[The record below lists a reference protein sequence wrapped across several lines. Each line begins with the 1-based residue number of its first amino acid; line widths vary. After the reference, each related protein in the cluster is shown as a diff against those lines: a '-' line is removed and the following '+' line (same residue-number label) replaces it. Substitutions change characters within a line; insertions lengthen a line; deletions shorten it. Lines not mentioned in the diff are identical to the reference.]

1 MKFKIQNIL
10 VLLCIGTATTVFG
23 QKKNEDI
30 GTEVVNVVKPYTPTI
45 SDAFKVKETPTLE
58 DSVTAQKEVI
68 KYNIFSFP
76 VASTFTPSKGR
87 AAAVD
92 KTPRGR
98 LFKNY
103 ATLGL
108 GNYFNVIG
116 ELFVTEEVGDNG
128 YVGGSLRH
136 FSSQGGIKDAVLD
149 DKFSNTALDLTYGS
163 RLDNFGF
170 NIDAGYQHQIY
181 NWYGMYVD
189 EAFFAPSLFNTIYP
203 QQTYHNAYVGGR
215 VEVSDSF
222 FTGATVKFNRFWDAF
237 DSAENR
243 FVFKPSFDFEI
254 AETAIKTDLIVD
266 YVGGEFDRSYFGG
279 PLDPAMKYGFANF
292 GIHPSFVVNRDDW
305 TINIGAAAFYS
316 LDTENSDNKLY
327 IYPEA
332 TATLKLVGDLMVFY
346 VGAEGGLDQNSYRD
360 FVNVNPFV
368 SPTLFVGPT
377 NRQLDLYAGLKGK
390 LANTVSYNVRGF
402 FKHEKNK
409 ALFLL
414 NQLPAMDGD
423 PDIGGYEYGNSFGV
437 VYDNVRTFGGYG
449 EIVADI
455 SKNVSF
461 GVNATFSAYDVE
473 YAEEAWNLPQIK
485 AGANLDIDIT
495 KKWYAGADVFYVGE
509 RKDML
514 DFTDVVGGTT
524 EIVTLEGYFDA
535 NAHVGYQ
542 HNERLSGFLKLNNI
556 ANQQYEK
563 WLNYPVQGFQVMLG
577 ANYKFD
583 F

>member
-1 MKFKIQNIL
+1 MTFNIKNIL
-10 VLLCIGTATTVFG
+10 VLLCVGTATTVFG

-45 SDAFKVKETPTLE
+45 SDAFKVKETPQLE
-58 DSVTAQKEVI
+58 DSVTTQKEVI

-92 KTPRGR
+92 KTPRAR

-103 ATLGL
+103 ATLGI
-108 GNYFNVIG
+108 GNYFNAIG

-136 FSSQGGIKDAVLD
+136 FSSRGGIDDAVLD

-163 RLDNFGF
+163 RIDNFGF

-181 NWYGMYVD
+181 NWYGVYVD
-189 EAFFAPSLFNTIYP
+189 EPFFDPALFNSIDP

-215 VEVSDSF
+215 VEVSESF
-222 FTGATVKFNRFWDAF
+222 FTGATLKYNRFWDAY

-243 FVFKPSFDFEI
+243 FLFKPSFDFDI
-254 AETAIKTDLIVD
+254 AETSIKTDLIVD
-266 YVGGEFDRSYFGG
+266 YVGGEFDRPYLGG
-279 PLDPAMKYGFANF
+279 TLDPAMKYGFANF

-332 TATLKLVGDLMVFY
+332 TATLKVVGDLMVFY
-346 VGAEGGLDQNSYRD
+346 LGAEGGLDQNSYRD
-360 FVNVNPFV
+360 FTNANPFV
-368 SPTLFVGPT
+368 SPTLFVAPT

-390 LANTVSYNVRGF
+390 LANSVSYNVRGF

-414 NQLPAMDGD
+414 NQFPGADGD
-423 PDIGGYEYGNSFGV
+423 PDLGGYEYANSFGV

-449 EIVADI
+449 EIIADL

-461 GVNATFSAYDVE
+461 GLNATFSAYDVE
-473 YAEEAWNLPQIK
+473 WAEEAWNLPQIK
-485 AGANLDIDIT
+485 AGANLDVDIT

-514 DFTDVVGGTT
+514 DFTDVVGGTI
-524 EIVTLEGYFDA
+524 EIVTLKGYFDA

-542 HNERLSGFLKLNNI
+542 HNERLSGFLKFSNI
-556 ANQQYEK
+556 ANQKYEK

>member
-1 MKFKIQNIL
+1 MKSKIQNIL
-10 VLLCIGTATTVFG
+10 ILLCVGAASAVFG
-23 QKKNEDI
+23 QKKSEDI

-58 DSVTAQKEVI
+58 DSVTTKKEVI

-92 KTPRGR
+92 KTPRPR

-103 ATLGL
+103 ATLGI
-108 GNYFNVIG
+108 GNYMNLIG

-128 YVGGSLRH
+128 YVGGSFRH
-136 FSSQGGIKDAVLD
+136 FSSRGGINDAVLD
-149 DKFSNTALDLTYGS
+149 DKFSNTSLDLTYGS
-163 RLDNFGF
+163 RLDNFSF

-189 EAFFAPSLFNTIYP
+189 EPFFDPALFNDIDP

-215 VEVSDSF
+215 IEVGESF
-222 FTGATVKFNRFWDAF
+222 FKEATLKYNRFWDAY

-243 FVFKPSFDFEI
+243 FLFKPSFEFEVS
-254 AETAIKTDLIVD
+254 ETAIKTDLIVD
-266 YVGGEFDRSYFGG
+266 YVGGEFDRAYFGSG
-279 PLDPAMKYGFANF
+279 LDPAIKYGFANF

-316 LDTENSDNKLY
+316 LDTEFSDNKFY

-332 TATLKLVGDLMVFY
+332 TATFKIVGDLMVLY
-346 VGAEGGLDQNSYRD
+346 MGAEGGLDQNSYRD
-360 FVNVNPFV
+360 FTNLNPYV
-368 SPTLFVGPT
+368 SPTLFITPT
-377 NRQLDLYAGLKGK
+377 NRQFELYGGLKGK
-390 LANTVSYNVRGF
+390 LANSVSYNVRGF
-402 FKHEKNK
+402 FKSEKDK
-409 ALFLL
+409 PLFLL
-414 NQLPAMDGD
+414 NQFPGPDGN
-423 PDIGGYEYGNSFGV
+423 PDLGGYEYANSFGV
-437 VYDNVRTFGGYG
+437 VYDNVKTFGAYG
-449 EIVADI
+449 EINADF
-455 SKNVSF
+455 SKSVSF
-461 GVNATFSAYDVE
+461 GINATFSTYDVE
-473 YAEEAWNLPQIK
+473 WAEEAWNLPQFK
-485 AGANLDIDIT
+485 AGANLDVDIT

-514 DFTDVVGGTT
+514 DFTDVVGGNTQ
-524 EIVTLEGYFDA
+524 IVTLKGYFDA

-542 HNERLSGFLKLNNI
+542 HNERLSGFLKFNNI